1 MFIFKLSLFINCK
14 ITYKYSQ
21 KGKILKL
28 MHLNLKDLMGTN
40 MYSKHPPAIPPPP
53 YTHTHKRTTSEHI
66 LHQSKCIYA
75 LFNKNHSG
83 DQKEAHR
90 YNTIDCMF

>member
-40 MYSKHPPAIPPPP
+40 MYSKYPPSIPPPIH
-53 YTHTHKRTTSEHI
+53 THTNA
-66 LHQSKCIYA
+66 LHQNIFYINRNAFMPYSIKII
-75 LFNKNHSG
+75 LETKRKLIG
-83 DQKEAHR
+83 I
-90 YNTIDCMF
+90 TL

>member
-53 YTHTHKRTTSEHI
+53 HTHTHTNALHRNIFYINRNAFMPYSIKII
-66 LHQSKCIYA
+66 L
-75 LFNKNHSG
+75 
-83 DQKEAHR
+83 
-90 YNTIDCMF
+90 